1 MKKKYYLLIV
11 VVLSCIG
18 LSYILL
24 NIIEKYNISN
34 LIIKEVVKP
43 YGEIVTIND
52 FLKEDIKNVKCNQDL
67 DTIKDIGNYEIKISV
82 GNNEY
87 SSNLIIYEDI
97 LDKLELKEITTY
109 IDEELPTIKDFIV
122 NDIDLSLYKYDEL
135 SLKKELGTQDVL
147 INIYDNYNNKFEG
160 STKLTIIED
169 IDGPVF
175 NGLINI
181 TLEAGNKY
189 NLYNN
194 VKAVDKRFGEVNFI
208 VDDSSVN
215 YDIPGNYKIK
225 YSAEDKLG
233 NKTTKYR
240 KITIIEKDVTY
251 QINNFPTY
259 NQNPDYP
266 NGCESAAL
274 YNLLRF
280 YNVNVSMSQLINA
293 LKKGDGPHYEDGVYY
308 GGNPELEF
316 VGDPS
321 DSHGYGVY
329 QKPIIEVANK
339 FKSGMIDYTGH
350 SLDEVLAIVKKGIPV
365 QIWASVNMQNTDI
378 CTNWIYKETGEK
390 INWICKLH
398 SVVVIGF
405 NKSKVIV
412 SDSYTGKIESYNRK
426 QLEKIYNLYGK
437 RAIYYPN

>member
-1 MKKKYYLLIV
+1 MKKRYWILIV
-11 VVLSCIG
+11 IIILCIG
-18 LSYILL
+18 ISILLL
-24 NIIEKYNISN
+24 NIVKRNN
-34 LIIKEVVKP
+34 THKLIIKEVIKP
-43 YGEIVTIND
+43 YGEIITIND
-52 FLKEDIKNVKCNQDL
+52 FLKEDIKNVRCDQDL
-67 DTIKDIGNYEIKISV
+67 ENIKDIGDYDIKIIV
-82 GNNEY
+82 DNREY
-87 SSNLIIYEDI
+87 ISKLIIYDNVI
-97 LDKLELKEITTY
+97 DKMELKEVIMY
-109 IDEELPTIKDFIV
+109 IDEDLPSIKDFIV
-122 NDIDLSLYKYDEL
+122 NDVDLSLYKYDEL
-135 SLKKELGTQDVL
+135 SLKKELGTQEVL
-147 INIYDNYNNKFEG
+147 IKIYDDYNNKFEKN
-160 STKLTIIED
+160 TKLTIIED
-169 IDGPVF
+169 TEGPVF
-175 NGLINI
+175 KGLTNI
-181 TLEAGNKY
+181 TLESGNKY

-194 VKAVDKRFGEVNFI
+194 VKAVDERFGEVDFI

-215 YDIPGNYKIK
+215 YYVPGNYKIK

-233 NKTTKYR
+233 NKTIKYR

-259 NQNPDYP
+259 NQYPDYP

-280 YNVNVSMSQLINA
+280 YNINVSMSQLINA

-316 VGDPS
+316 VGNPT

-350 SLDEVLAIVKKGIPV
+350 SLDDVLSIVKEGIPV

-378 CTNWIYKETGEK
+378 CTNWIYKPTGEK

-398 SVVVIGF
+398 SVVVIGY
-405 NKSKVIV
+405 NKNKVFV

>member
-11 VVLSCIG
+11 VVLLCIG

-43 YGEIVTIND
+43 YGEKVTIND
-52 FLKEDIKNVKCNQDL
+52 FLKEDIKNVKCYQDL

-147 INIYDNYNNKFEG
+147 IKIYDDYNNKFEK

-169 IDGPVF
+169 KEGPVF
-175 NGLINI
+175 KGLTNI

-194 VKAVDKRFGEVNFI
+194 VKAVDERFGEVDFT

-215 YDIPGNYKIK
+215 YDISGNYKIK
-225 YSAEDKLG
+225 YSAEDKLE

-259 NQNPDYP
+259 NQYPDYP

-280 YNVNVSMSQLINA
+280 YNVNINMSQLVNA

-316 VGDPS
+316 VGDPT

-378 CTNWIYKETGEK
+378 CTNWIYKETGKK

-405 NKSKVIV
+405 NKNKVIV

-426 QLEKIYNLYGK
+426 QVEKTYNLYGK

>member
-11 VVLSCIG
+11 VVLLCIG

-43 YGEIVTIND
+43 YGEKVTIND

-181 TLEAGNKY
+181 TLESGNKY

-215 YDIPGNYKIK
+215 YDDPGNYKIK
-225 YSAEDKLG
+225 YYAEDKVG

-259 NQNPDYP
+259 NQNTDYP

-280 YNVNVSMSQLINA
+280 YKIEVSMSQIVNA

-350 SLDEVLAIVKKGIPV
+350 SLDEELEIVKKGIPV

-378 CTNWIYKETGEK
+378 CTNWIYKETGKK

-405 NKSKVIV
+405 NKNKVIV
-412 SDSYTGKIESYNRK
+412 SDSYTGKIVSYNRK
-426 QLEKIYNLYGK
+426 QVEKIYNLYGK
-437 RAIYYPN
+437 RAIYYPY